1 MIDSV
6 LLIAFGGPSAPHE
19 IRPFLEIVARGR
31 RIPPERL
38 EEVAHHYELM
48 PGGCSPINALTR
60 AQATALE
67 NRLRSEDA
75 ALPVFVGQR
84 NWHPFLHETLAEMA
98 ARVHRRTLGI
108 ILSPLRTEASW
119 DRYMTD
125 VAAAREKTPGAPE
138 VVFAPAWGDHP
149 LFVEAVAD
157 RVAAALQEVPE
168 EDRRWTPMVFTAHSV
183 PVAMAERSPYVS
195 DFEQAAHAV
204 IEALEHPR
212 FTLAYQSRSGSPS
225 EPWLEPDVND
235 VVRSVAADG
244 EKHAVIVPLGFVCD
258 HVEILYDLDV
268 EARGIA
274 EQHGMAL
281 HRARA
286 VNDHPE
292 FIAMLAHLVGDA
304 R

>member
-6 LLIAFGGPSAPHE
+6 LLIAFGGPTAPHE
-19 IRPFLEIVARGR
+19 VRPFLEIVTRGR
-31 RIPPERL
+31 RTPPERL

-48 PGGCSPINALTR
+48 PGGCSPINELTR

-67 NRLRSEDA
+67 NLLRAEDA

-98 ARVHRRTLGI
+98 ARGRRHALGI

-119 DRYMTD
+119 ERYMRD

-138 VVFAPAWGDHP
+138 IVFAPAWGLHP
-149 LFVEAVAD
+149 MFVSAVAD
-157 RVAAALQEVPE
+157 RAAAALLEVPE
-168 EDRRWTPMVFTAHSV
+168 DDRHWTPMIFTAHSV
-183 PVAMAERSPYVS
+183 PVAMAEPSPYVS
-195 DFEQAAHAV
+195 DFEEAAHAV
-204 IEALEHPR
+204 VEAIEHPR
-212 FTLAYQSRSGSPS
+212 FTLAYQSRSGSPG
-225 EPWLEPDVND
+225 EPWLEPDINEVM
-235 VVRSVAADG
+235 RSMAADG
-244 EKHAVIVPLGFVCD
+244 EKHAVIVPLGFVSD

-274 EQHGMAL
+274 EQHGMTL

-292 FIAMLAHLVGDA
+292 FIAMLAHLVRA
-304 R
+304 AQ

>member
-6 LLIAFGGPSAPHE
+6 LLIAFGGPTAPHE

-60 AQATALE
+60 AQASALE
-67 NRLRSEDA
+67 NLLRAEEA

-84 NWHPFLHETLAEMA
+84 NWHPFLHETVAEMA
-98 ARVHRRTLGI
+98 ARGHRRTLGI

-119 DRYMTD
+119 DRYMDD
-125 VAAAREKTPGAPE
+125 VAAGREKTPGAPE
-138 VVFAPAWGDHP
+138 VVFAPAWGRHP
-149 LFVEAVAD
+149 MFVGAVAD
-157 RVAAALQEVPE
+157 RSAAAFLEVSE
-168 EDRRWTPMVFTAHSV
+168 EVRRWTPLIFTAHSV
-183 PVAMAERSPYVS
+183 PVAMAERSPYVA
-195 DFEQAAHAV
+195 DFQQAARAV
-204 IEALEHPR
+204 VEVLGHPR
-212 FTLAYQSRSGSPS
+212 FSLAYQSRSGSPG
-225 EPWLEPDVND
+225 EPWLGPDVND
-235 VVRSVAADG
+235 VVRSLAADG

-274 EQHGMAL
+274 AQHGMAL
-281 HRARA
+281 HRAKA

-292 FIAMLAHLVGDA
+292 FIAMLARLVRDA

>member
-1 MIDSV
+1 VIDSV
-6 LLIAFGGPSAPHE
+6 LLVAFGGPTAPHE

-38 EEVAHHYELM
+38 DEVAHHYELM

-60 AQATALE
+60 AQATALQ
-67 NRLRSEDA
+67 NLLRAEGA
-75 ALPVFVGQR
+75 PVPVFVGQR

-98 ARVHRRTLGI
+98 AAGHRRALGI

-119 DRYMTD
+119 ERYMDD
-125 VAAAREKTPGAPE
+125 VTAARATTPDAPE
-138 VVFAPAWGDHP
+138 VDFAPAWGGHP
-149 LFVEAVAD
+149 MFIGAVAD
-157 RVAAALQEVPE
+157 RAAAAFLEVPE
-168 EDRRWTPMVFTAHSV
+168 EVRRWTPLIFTAHSV
-183 PVAMAERSPYVS
+183 PVAMAERSPYVA
-195 DFEQAAHAV
+195 DFQQAARAV
-204 IEALEHPR
+204 VAALGHPR
-212 FTLAYQSRSGSPS
+212 FSLAYQSRSGSPR

-235 VVRSVAADG
+235 VLRSLAADR
-244 EKHAVIVPLGFVCD
+244 ERHAVVVPIGFVCD

-274 EQHGMAL
+274 EQHGMVL
-281 HRARA
+281 HRAGA

-292 FIAMLAHLVGDA
+292 FIAMLARLLGDA